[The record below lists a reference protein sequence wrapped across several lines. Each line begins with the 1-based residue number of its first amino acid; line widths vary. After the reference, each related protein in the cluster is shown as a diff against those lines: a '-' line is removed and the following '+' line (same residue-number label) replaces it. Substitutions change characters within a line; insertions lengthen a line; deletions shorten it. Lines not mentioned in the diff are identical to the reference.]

1 MCKEAVGCLSITFA
15 INESTIQTE
24 SNLAGFR
31 NTWRNRWNAVKC
43 RSVFIEGL
51 EVEMWSLEIWH
62 SFRWTISTKTGVHT
76 RTCWL
81 SAQFLQFSIEIQLG
95 FSWIQ
100 SADWISED
108 AESLS
113 FGFLSSLVAQLER
126 FASSFNEFA
135 QRILS
140 TNSLNKFSQQILL
153 ARSTN
158 LPSPRQFRVFHRKQ
172 SFLSFVVGRETEIMA
187 ELIST
192 LCA

>member
-1 MCKEAVGCLSITFA
+1 MQGGSRMPFDYFRYQRIDDPDRIEFSGIPKHLA
-15 INESTIQTE
+15 ESMECSQMPKCVHRR
-24 SNLAGFR
+24 AGS
-31 NTWRNRWNAVKC
+31 
-43 RSVFIEGL
+43 RSVNFTL
-51 EVEMWSLEIWH
+51 WSLEIWH

-126 FASSFNEFA
+126 ARSMNSPNE
-135 QRILS
+135 
-140 TNSLNKFSQQILL
+140 FSQQIF
-153 ARSTN
+153 STN
-158 LPSPRQFRVFHRKQ
+158 SPGSFNESSLP
-172 SFLSFVVGRETEIMA
+172 
-187 ELIST
+187 
-192 LCA
+192 